1 MAFEPARNADR
12 HPQPPPHHHVPSAP
26 ADESASGA
34 AQEAAAPV
42 PAEDA
47 AIAGAPAGEERTPGA
62 TTAAR
67 WPARLAAGTVG
78 LGRRLDAALPAS
90 AARAVAAAAR
100 VPPAAAAA
108 GAIAAAAL
116 VLALLAGDGDGE
128 FPGPAFEAHLLSSA
142 PPRQAAE
149 APRPVASMAPAALA
163 ERLVEDPAFDLP
175 RDAEAAAGATADAS
189 AMGAPPGRSAA
200 EPPPPSP
207 DDAGPHFTNGDA
219 RDPVAVL
226 AAAVP
231 PPADPALRVLE
242 QLRARDS
249 APLAETVG
257 SEAEADFAIQLLAAG
272 RRELATEA
280 WSRLQRDNADL
291 LGGLQPT
298 IVEPEPT
305 VSTLFRLRAG
315 PLATVREAQAVCASL
330 VRRKVDCIVVG
341 GG

>member
-1 MAFEPARNADR
+1 MAFEPTRNADR
-12 HPQPPPHHHVPSAP
+12 HLQPPPHYHVPSAS
-26 ADESASGA
+26 ADESAPGA
-34 AQEAAAPV
+34 AQEAAAPG
-42 PAEDA
+42 PADDA
-47 AIAGAPAGEERTPGA
+47 AIAAAPAGGERTPG
-62 TTAAR
+62 TTTAAAR
-67 WPARLAAGTVG
+67 WPARLSGCAVG
-78 LGRRLDAALPAS
+78 FGRWLKEPLLPG

-100 VPPAAAAA
+100 VPPAAATA
-108 GAIAAAAL
+108 GAVGAAAL
-116 VLALLAGDGDGE
+116 VLSLLAGDGDGE
-128 FPGPAFEAHLLSSA
+128 FPGPAFEAQLLSSA

-149 APRPVASMAPAALA
+149 ALEAPGSVTSMAPAALA
-163 ERLVEDPAFDLP
+163 ERLVEDPAFDL
-175 RDAEAAAGATADAS
+175 RLDANATAGAAAEAAAV
-189 AMGAPPGRSAA
+189 GAPPGRSAA
-200 EPPPPSP
+200 EPLT
-207 DDAGPHFTNGDA
+207 DGGA

-226 AAAVP
+226 AAAAP

-257 SEAEADFAIQLLAAG
+257 SEAEAGFAIQLLAAG

-291 LGGLQPT
+291 LGSLQPT

-330 VRRKVDCIVVG
+330 VRRKVDCIVVRG
-341 GG
+341 G

>member
-1 MAFEPARNADR
+1 MG
-12 HPQPPPHHHVPSAP
+12 Q
-26 ADESASGA
+26 
-34 AQEAAAPV
+34 
-42 PAEDA
+42 
-47 AIAGAPAGEERTPGA
+47 
-62 TTAAR
+62 
-67 WPARLAAGTVG
+67 
-78 LGRRLDAALPAS
+78 RLDAALPAG

-100 VPPAAAAA
+100 VPPGAAAA
-108 GAIAAAAL
+108 GAIAVAAL

-128 FPGPAFEAHLLSSA
+128 FPGAAFEAQLLSSA

-149 APRPVASMAPAALA
+149 ASEASEAHGPVASMAPDALA
-163 ERLVEDPAFDLP
+163 ERLVEDPAFDL
-175 RDAEAAAGATADAS
+175 RLDARAAMGATAA
-189 AMGAPPGRSAA
+189 AVGGLAGLSAA
-200 EPPPPSP
+200 QPPPSSP
-207 DDAGPHFTNGDA
+207 DDAGAPLRDGGA

-249 APLAETVG
+249 APPAAAG
-257 SEAEADFAIQLLAAG
+257 SDAEAGFAIQLLAAG

-298 IVEPEPT
+298 IVEPERT

-315 PLATVREAQAVCASL
+315 PLATVREAQALCASL